1 MKIILEP
8 AEAENMFYTALCNIG
23 GQLRSYG
30 IELELDQD
38 PLAYPNARKRLT
50 DANPGCG
57 PCLEDVIM
65 EMLRGGDPL
74 YFVDH
79 DNGGDYSQ
87 VVTLAMVHE
96 RVQMTP
102 VANLL
107 RIKAEED
114 DADDADAI
122 LQTVLY
128 KEIIFG

>member
-1 MKIILEP
+1 MTEQEK
-8 AEAENMFYTALCNIG
+8 
-23 GQLRSYG
+23 QLRAFIGSRVKYDDNG
-30 IELELDQD
+30 TMIW
-38 PLAYPNARKRLT
+38 
-50 DANPGCG
+50 
-57 PCLEDVIM
+57 
-65 EMLRGGDPL
+65 GGDPL

-102 VANLL
+102 IANLL